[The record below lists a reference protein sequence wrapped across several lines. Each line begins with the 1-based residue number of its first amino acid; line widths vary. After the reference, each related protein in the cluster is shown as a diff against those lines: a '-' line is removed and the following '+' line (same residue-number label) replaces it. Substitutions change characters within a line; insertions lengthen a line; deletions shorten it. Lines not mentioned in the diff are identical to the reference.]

1 MLLNISMKTNYVANL
16 YAYLVSLVL
25 NRKCWLGLPL
35 EILLTLIRV
44 GFLGI
49 RFGVCG
55 WGVRGKKY

>member
-1 MLLNISMKTNYVANL
+1 MKTNYVANL